1 MSETVSDALCRERQ
15 RVQDERFARDKE
27 RIEDLEKIC
36 EKLNRLSIEMGELIK
51 KHDEELNHQS
61 RRLQVIE
68 QKPLRWWEKFAG
80 AVITALGRL
89 SVVSICVVVSFSCA
103 LLIQE
108 NCVTRRRDTNSSFIR
123 SRGL

>member
-68 QKPLRWWEKFAG
+68 QKSLLWWEKFAG
-80 AVITALGRL
+80 AVITALGSAVGGGML
-89 SVVSICVVVSFSCA
+89 VVWV
-103 LLIQE
+103 E
-108 NCVTRRRDTNSSFIR
+108 NI
-123 SRGL
+123 LQK

>member
-15 RVQDERFARDKE
+15 RVQDERFVRDKE

-51 KHDEELNHQS
+51 
-61 RRLQVIE
+61 

-80 AVITALGRL
+80 AVITALGSAVGGGML
-89 SVVSICVVVSFSCA
+89 VVWV
-103 LLIQE
+103 E
-108 NCVTRRRDTNSSFIR
+108 NI
-123 SRGL
+123 LQK